1 MPIFDSPLKMSIHK
15 IHHMIFFEDIDYL
28 PNNFVFFSWKL
39 DNPYYHK
46 EQDPIWWCLS
56 VWKVSKL
63 PKWLW
68 GHLNCSGFSR
78 NTYHRW
84 KTRNFQICNIINLLT
99 TRFHQLWSPNSNNIF
114 ITHQNTSDWLSNSE
128 KISSDQLLDLCTMYL
143 HTYDNL
149 RSVINISKTIQNVE
163 ESASLIFTKLK
174 KNTYPKAVIGKSNKD
189 SLKIKCGVKY
199 ICKYV
204 VLT

>member
-1 MPIFDSPLKMSIHK
+1 M
-15 IHHMIFFEDIDYL
+15 
-28 PNNFVFFSWKL
+28 
-39 DNPYYHK
+39 
-46 EQDPIWWCLS
+46 
-56 VWKVSKL
+56 SKL

-189 SLKIKCGVKY
+189 SLKILLVLLKSINSNFTLAVHSPKLNQVKTHFLSHHNVSK
-199 ICKYV
+199 INRFASD
-204 VLT
+204 LWSNG